1 MLSLAAFELLKVN
14 IHKHVELDPMNKS
27 LLELNICF
35 YIFPL
40 VIV

>member
-14 IHKHVELDPMNKS
+14 IHKHVDPMNKS